1 MVKRLLNSI
10 YTRFLAIFI
19 SALFLANIVSA
30 ITVYYT
36 KIDDIKTLMKEDLA
50 YKVNLLHF
58 LIVDK
63 NMSLTDSKEH
73 VKGIHIEEI
82 DALSEIEET
91 QLKEEGI
98 LFVDKKMPQPY
109 YITKIGDEYIKISS
123 DDVKFQLKRFR
134 SFLSIFVTNIMIIGS
149 LFIIIGITMIVKP
162 IKKIAQSIKAVA
174 NGNFH
179 VKLKKHGHD
188 EIAELTDNFNKMVDE
203 LNGNEYL
210 RKDFVSSI
218 SHEFKT
224 PITSIKGFAKMLK
237 NPSLSADEKNDYI
250 NIIVSESERL
260 SKLSSNLLK
269 LSELDSRAIIRKSKF
284 ALDEQLRRVVLL
296 FQEEWEKKN
305 IHINMELD
313 QVKIIGDEDLLYQVW
328 VNLVSNAIKF
338 TENGGTINISITN
351 IDKIKVII
359 SDSGIGIKDADKE
372 KIFER
377 FYKSDK
383 SRSKDGTGLG
393 LSIVKKIL
401 KLHESNITI
410 ESQYGKGS
418 SFCIEFNQP

>member
-1 MVKRLLNSI
+1 
-10 YTRFLAIFI
+10 
-19 SALFLANIVSA
+19 
-30 ITVYYT
+30 
-36 KIDDIKTLMKEDLA
+36 
-50 YKVNLLHF
+50 
-58 LIVDK
+58 
-63 NMSLTDSKEH
+63 
-73 VKGIHIEEI
+73 
-82 DALSEIEET
+82 
-91 QLKEEGI
+91 
-98 LFVDKKMPQPY
+98 
-109 YITKIGDEYIKISS
+109 
-123 DDVKFQLKRFR
+123 
-134 SFLSIFVTNIMIIGS
+134 MIIGS

-174 NGNFH
+174 NGNFQ

-377 FYKSDK
+377 FYKNDK

-393 LSIVKKIL
+393 LSIVKKNT
-401 KLHESNITI
+401 KTA
-410 ESQYGKGS
+410 
-418 SFCIEFNQP
+418 